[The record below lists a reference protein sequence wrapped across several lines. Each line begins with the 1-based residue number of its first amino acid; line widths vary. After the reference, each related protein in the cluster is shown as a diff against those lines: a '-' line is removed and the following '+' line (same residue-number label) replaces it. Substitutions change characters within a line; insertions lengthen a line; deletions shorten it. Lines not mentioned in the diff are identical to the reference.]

1 MRPADQALRTR
12 FPRKVLDDNNE
23 AERALGIAAGLAWS
37 AKADAVVVYTDHG
50 VSADVQLG
58 IDRPVREGR
67 PVEYRRLED
76 KT

>member
-1 MRPADQALRTR
+1 
-12 FPRKVLDDNNE
+12 VLDDDHE

-58 IDRPVREGR
+58 IDRHVREGR